1 MTSEHALPSPRP
13 GSYAVV
19 TGASSGIGEALALE
33 LGRRGHDL
41 LLVARTTA
49 PMQAI
54 ADQLPERDVQIR
66 SVDLS
71 DAEARSVLVSEL
83 EKLPVHIIINSAG
96 IATFGDFADLDYD
109 YERAQFELNA
119 TALFELTAA
128 VIPGMVSRRDG
139 GIVNVGSA
147 AGNMAI
153 PGNATYVGTKAM
165 VNTYTEALHYELKK
179 HGVKCTLLAPGPVR
193 EARKDDKKR
202 TGVDR
207 VTPDFV
213 WTTYEDCAVETL
225 DALAANKLRVVPG
238 PLSKIMN
245 TLSTYVPRKVSA
257 PIMAKLYAKMA
268 AEVRKEEV
276 AKAAQ
281 AQSAQDQ

>member
-1 MTSEHALPSPRP
+1 MSTKSIPSPRL
-13 GSYAVV
+13 GSFAVV

-71 DAEARSVLVSEL
+71 DAHARAEL
-83 EKLPVHIIINSAG
+83 IDELSTLPVHIIINSAG
-96 IATFGDFADLDYD
+96 IATFGDFADLDYG

-119 TALFELTAA
+119 TALYELTAA
-128 VIPGMVSRRDG
+128 VLPGMIRRRDG

-165 VNTYTEALHYELKK
+165 VNTYTESLHYELKK

-193 EARKDDKKR
+193 EARKEEEKR
-202 TGVDR
+202 SGVDR

-245 TLSTYVPRKVSA
+245 TLSAYVPRKLSA
-257 PIMAKLYAKMA
+257 PVMAKLYAKMA
-268 AEVRKEEV
+268 EEVRKEEA
-276 AKAAQ
+276 AKARNAK
-281 AQSAQDQ
+281 

>member
-1 MTSEHALPSPRP
+1 MSTKSIPSPRP
-13 GSYAVV
+13 GSFAVV

-71 DAEARSVLVSEL
+71 DAHARAEL
-83 EKLPVHIIINSAG
+83 IDELSTLPVHIIINSAG
-96 IATFGDFADLDYD
+96 IATFGDFADLDYG

-119 TALFELTAA
+119 TALYELTAA
-128 VIPGMVSRRDG
+128 VLPGMISRRDG

-165 VNTYTEALHYELKK
+165 VNTYTESLHYELKK

-193 EARKDDKKR
+193 EARKEEEKR
-202 TGVDR
+202 SGVDR

-245 TLSTYVPRKVSA
+245 TLSTYVPRKLSA
-257 PIMAKLYAKMA
+257 PVVAKLYAKMA
-268 AEVRKEEV
+268 EEVRKEEA
-276 AKAAQ
+276 AKTRKAK
-281 AQSAQDQ
+281 

>member
-1 MTSEHALPSPRP
+1 MTTDSIPSPRP
-13 GSYAVV
+13 GSFAVV

-54 ADQLPERDVQIR
+54 ADQLPERDVRIR

-71 DAEARSVLVSEL
+71 DAHARAEL
-83 EKLPVHIIINSAG
+83 IDELSTLPVHIIINSAG
-96 IATFGDFADLDYD
+96 IATFGDFVDLDYG

-119 TALFELTAA
+119 TALYELTAA
-128 VIPGMVSRRDG
+128 ILPGMIGRRDG

-165 VNTYTEALHYELKK
+165 VNTYTESLHYELKK

-193 EARKDDKKR
+193 EARKEEEKR
-202 TGVDR
+202 SGVDR

-245 TLSTYVPRKVSA
+245 TLSTYVPRKLSA
-257 PIMAKLYAKMA
+257 PVMARLYAKMA
-268 AEVRKEEV
+268 EEVRKEEA
-276 AKAAQ
+276 AKARKAK
-281 AQSAQDQ
+281 

>member
-1 MTSEHALPSPRP
+1 MTTDSIPSPRP
-13 GSYAVV
+13 GSFAVV

-54 ADQLPERDVQIR
+54 ADQLPERDVRIR

-71 DAEARSVLVSEL
+71 DAHARAEL
-83 EKLPVHIIINSAG
+83 IDELSTLPVHIIINSAG
-96 IATFGDFADLDYD
+96 IATFGDFVDLDYG

-119 TALFELTAA
+119 TALYELTAA
-128 VIPGMVSRRDG
+128 ILPGMIGRRDG

-165 VNTYTEALHYELKK
+165 VNTYTESLHYELKK

-193 EARKDDKKR
+193 EARKEEEKR
-202 TGVDR
+202 SGVDR

-245 TLSTYVPRKVSA
+245 TLSTYVPRKLSA
-257 PIMAKLYAKMA
+257 PVMAKLYAKMA
-268 AEVRKEEV
+268 EEVRKEEA
-276 AKAAQ
+276 AKARKAK
-281 AQSAQDQ
+281 

>member
-1 MTSEHALPSPRP
+1 MTTDSIPSPRP
-13 GSYAVV
+13 GSFAVV

-54 ADQLPERDVQIR
+54 ADQLPERDVRIR

-71 DAEARSVLVSEL
+71 DAHARAEL
-83 EKLPVHIIINSAG
+83 IDELSTLPVHIIINSAG
-96 IATFGDFADLDYD
+96 IATFGDFVDLDYG

-119 TALFELTAA
+119 TALYELTAA
-128 VIPGMVSRRDG
+128 VLPGMIGRRDG

-165 VNTYTEALHYELKK
+165 VNTYTESLHYELKK

-193 EARKDDKKR
+193 EARKEEEKR
-202 TGVDR
+202 SGVDR

-245 TLSTYVPRKVSA
+245 TLSTYVPRKLSA
-257 PIMAKLYAKMA
+257 PVMAKLYAKMA
-268 AEVRKEEV
+268 EEVRKEEA
-276 AKAAQ
+276 AKARKAK
-281 AQSAQDQ
+281 

>member
-1 MTSEHALPSPRP
+1 MTTDSIPSPRP
-13 GSYAVV
+13 GSFAVV

-54 ADQLPERDVQIR
+54 ADQLPEREVRIR

-71 DAEARSVLVSEL
+71 DAHARAEL
-83 EKLPVHIIINSAG
+83 IDELSTLPVHIIINSAG
-96 IATFGDFADLDYD
+96 IATFGDFVDLDYG

-119 TALFELTAA
+119 TALYELTAA
-128 VIPGMVSRRDG
+128 VLPGMIGRRDG

-165 VNTYTEALHYELKK
+165 VNTYTESLHYELKK

-193 EARKDDKKR
+193 EARKEEEKR
-202 TGVDR
+202 SGVDR

-245 TLSTYVPRKVSA
+245 TLSTYVPRKLSA
-257 PIMAKLYAKMA
+257 PVMAKLYAKMA
-268 AEVRKEEV
+268 EEVRKEEA
-276 AKAAQ
+276 AKARKAK
-281 AQSAQDQ
+281 

>member
-1 MTSEHALPSPRP
+1 MNSEHQLPSPRP

-41 LLVARTTA
+41 VLVARSTG
-49 PMQAI
+49 PMEAI
-54 ADQLPERDVQIR
+54 AAQLPDRDVQIR

-71 DAEARSVLVSEL
+71 DATARAGLVTEL
-83 EKLPVHIIINSAG
+83 GRIPVHIIINSAG
-96 IATFGDFADLDYD
+96 IATFGDFADLDYG

-128 VIPGMVSRRDG
+128 VIPGMINRSEG

-153 PGNATYVGTKAM
+153 PGNATYVGTKAL
-165 VNTYTEALHYELKK
+165 VNTYTESLHYELQK

-193 EARKDDKKR
+193 EARKEEDKR
-202 TGVDR
+202 TGIDR

-225 DALAANKLRVVPG
+225 EALAANKLRVVPG

-245 TLSTYVPRKVSA
+245 TLSTYIPRRISA
-257 PIMAKLYAKMA
+257 PVMAKLYAKMA
-268 AEVRKEEV
+268 AEVAQEQA
-276 AKAAQ
+276 AKAR
-281 AQSAQDQ
+281 SSK

>member
-1 MTSEHALPSPRP
+1 MTTDSIPSPRP
-13 GSYAVV
+13 GSFAVV

-54 ADQLPERDVQIR
+54 ADQLPERDVRIR

-71 DAEARSVLVSEL
+71 DAHARAEL
-83 EKLPVHIIINSAG
+83 IDELSTLPVHIIINSAG
-96 IATFGDFADLDYD
+96 IATFGDFADLDYG

-119 TALFELTAA
+119 TALYELTAA
-128 VIPGMVSRRDG
+128 VLPGMIGRRDG

-165 VNTYTEALHYELKK
+165 VNTYTESLHYELKK

-193 EARKDDKKR
+193 EARKEEEKR
-202 TGVDR
+202 SGVDR

-245 TLSTYVPRKVSA
+245 TLSTYVPRKLSA
-257 PIMAKLYAKMA
+257 PVMAKLYAKMA
-268 AEVRKEEV
+268 EEVRKEEA
-276 AKAAQ
+276 AKARKAK
-281 AQSAQDQ
+281 

>member
-1 MTSEHALPSPRP
+1 MTSEHSLPSPSP

-41 LLVARTTA
+41 VLVARSTG

-71 DAEARSVLVSEL
+71 DATSRTELVSEL
-83 EKLPVHIIINSAG
+83 QKLPVHIIINSAG
-96 IATFGDFADLDYD
+96 IATFGDFADLDYG

-128 VIPGMVSRRDG
+128 VIPGMVSRREG

-153 PGNATYVGTKAM
+153 PGNATYVGTKAL
-165 VNTYTEALHYELKK
+165 VNTYTESLHYELKK

-193 EARKDDKKR
+193 EARKEEEKR

-225 DALAANKLRVVPG
+225 DALAANKMRVVPG

-245 TLSTYVPRKVSA
+245 TLSTYIPRKLSA
-257 PIMAKLYAKMA
+257 PVMAKLYAKMA
-268 AEVRKEEV
+268 QEV
-276 AKAAQ
+276 AKEQASKAQ
-281 AQSAQDQ
+281 NSK